1 MRRGW
6 TANNTA
12 TKGVIMNK
20 PLNDL
25 RELMQERCIDA
36 YLVPASDFHQSEYF
50 GPYFECTRFLSGFT
64 GESCTLVITREEA
77 MLWTDG
83 RFFVQAEAQMDPAFT
98 LCRLGVRG
106 VPSPE
111 QYLAEH
117 LPEGGKLGFDGRLIS
132 TLTMKTYEK
141 KLSEKK
147 ISFHYSEDL
156 VGLVWPDRPPIAP
169 APAWLLGTEFTGK
182 TAAEKLSDVRAAMK
196 KKKADAHIIAAMD
209 DIAWLFNIRGG
220 DIPITPA
227 AFAYAV
233 ITQDTAEIFLYE
245 EAVNDEIRKAMA
257 ACGTVIRP
265 YDAILASA
273 AALPEGSAVLLNERT
288 VSMAVTAALP
298 EGCTVIDDL
307 NPSTIMK
314 AVKNPVEIENIRKT
328 HVKDGVAMVRFM
340 MWLEQHIGKEEIT
353 EISASDVLEGFR
365 REQDGFVA
373 LAFNTISAYGPHGA
387 MMHYISTPETNVRL
401 DPKGFLLVDSGGH
414 YMAGTTD
421 ITRTF
426 VLGEITQEMKQY
438 FTAVVRGMLN
448 LASAKFLAGCAGF
461 SLDILAR
468 QPMWD
473 LGIDYRCGTGHGVG
487 YLLNVHE
494 GPHSFYFK
502 HRRPY
507 DSTELEPG
515 MVITDEPGIYLD
527 YRYGIR
533 TENELLVVA
542 DEANEYGQFLRFEH
556 ITYCPIDLRA
566 IDTSYMSE
574 KEVQLLNSYHK
585 MVYETLKDHLKP
597 AEAEWLKHATRE
609 VK

>member
-1 MRRGW
+1 
-6 TANNTA
+6 
-12 TKGVIMNK
+12 MNK
-20 PLNDL
+20 ALKDL
-25 RELMQERCIDA
+25 RELMQDRGMDA
-36 YLVPASDFHQSEYF
+36 YLVPACDFHQSEYF
-50 GPYFECTRFLSGFT
+50 VPHFECTRFLSGFT
-64 GESCTLVITREEA
+64 GESCTLVITRDEA

-83 RFFVQAEAQMDPAFT
+83 RYFVQAEAQMDPEFT
-98 LCRLGVRG
+98 LCRLGIKG
-106 VPSPE
+106 VPTVI
-111 QYLAEH
+111 QYLADH

-132 TLTMKTYEK
+132 AKMMKEYRE
-141 KLSEKK
+141 KLSKK
-147 ISFHYSEDL
+147 NIYFCYEEDL
-156 VGLVWPDRPPIAP
+156 VGRVWPDRPSIAP
-169 APAWLLGTEFTGK
+169 APAWLLGTEYTGK

-196 KKKADAHIIAAMD
+196 KKNADAHIIASLD

-220 DIPITPA
+220 DIPITPV

-233 ITQDTAEIFLYE
+233 ITQDSSEIFLND
-245 EAVNDEIRKAMA
+245 EAVNEDIRKAMDD
-257 ACGTVIRP
+257 CGTMIRP
-265 YDAILASA
+265 YNAILDSA
-273 AALPEGSAVLLNERT
+273 ASIPAGSGVLLDERT
-288 VSMAVTAALP
+288 VSMAVTSALP
-298 EGCTVIDDL
+298 EGCTVIDAL

-314 AVKNPVEIENIRKT
+314 AVKNPVEIENNRKT
-328 HVKDGVAMVRFM
+328 HIKDGVAMVRFM
-340 MWLEQHIGKEEIT
+340 KWLEEHIGKEEIT

-365 REQDGFVA
+365 REQDGFLA
-373 LAFNTISAYGPHGA
+373 LSFDTISAHGPHGA
-387 MMHYISTPETNVRL
+387 MMHYMATPETNVRL

-448 LASAKFLAGCAGF
+448 LASAKFLAGCPGYT
-461 SLDILAR
+461 LDILAR

-494 GPHSFYFK
+494 GPHSFYYK
-502 HRRPY
+502 PRRPY

-542 DEANEYGQFLRFEH
+542 DEANEYGQFLKFEH

-566 IDTSYMSE
+566 IDTSYMSA
-574 KEVQLLNSYHK
+574 KEIRLLNDYHK
-585 MVYETLKDHLKP
+585 LVYETLKDHLRP
-597 AEAEWLKHATRE
+597 EEAAWLKHATRE